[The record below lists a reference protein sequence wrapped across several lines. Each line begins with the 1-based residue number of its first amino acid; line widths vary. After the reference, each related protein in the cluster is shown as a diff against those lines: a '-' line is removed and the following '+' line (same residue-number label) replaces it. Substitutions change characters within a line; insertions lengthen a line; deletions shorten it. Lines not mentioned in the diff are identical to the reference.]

1 MRKIDFDENDDNDDE
16 INDEQSMMLLMD
28 GRRIKLTLVMMTQ
41 SELVTAESKGD

>member
-41 SELVTAESKGD
+41 RELVTAESKGH